1 LPPRGTPTRELLEG
15 ALAARGL
22 GKARVTVETAD
33 LAITRGLL
41 TGSDMITAVS
51 AHLYHHEIAAKTL
64 TVLPIALPETRRPIG
79 ILRRA
84 ASPPALAAKLLMDQ
98 LRDVGR
104 L

>member
-1 LPPRGTPTRELLEG
+1 
-15 ALAARGL
+15 
-22 GKARVTVETAD
+22 
-33 LAITRGLL
+33 
-41 TGSDMITAVS
+41 
-51 AHLYHHEIAAKTL
+51 L